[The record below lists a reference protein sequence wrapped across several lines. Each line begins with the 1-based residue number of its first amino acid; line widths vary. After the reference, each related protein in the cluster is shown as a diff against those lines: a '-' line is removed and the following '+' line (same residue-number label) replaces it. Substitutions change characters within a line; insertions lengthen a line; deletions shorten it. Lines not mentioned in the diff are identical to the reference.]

1 MKKILII
8 QQKMIGDV
16 LISSILCDN
25 LRIAYPDA
33 TIDYMVYESTIAVL
47 QGNKSISNLVLF
59 KEKHR
64 KSKWEFLKLLLEIR
78 KKKYDIVI
86 DSYSKIESFLP
97 VLFSGAKQKIS
108 FSKKWQK
115 LLFTDIVEK
124 TQIPKTNL
132 GLIIEQRLSLLNPLH
147 LKIDLETFPKLFITN
162 EEVEFAKKLF
172 KKHHVDRAKKTLMIS
187 IIGSSDS
194 KTYPAEYMAEMIDTI
209 ADKYDVNMLF
219 NYIPNQIELAS
230 TIFNLC
236 KKETQK
242 KIYFELLGK
251 NLREFIAIMNEC
263 NLIIGNDGGAINMAK
278 ALKKPS
284 FIIFSPWIDKKG
296 WATFEDGIKYISV
309 HLKDFKPD
317 LFFNKSDKEIKIN
330 YISFYKEFKPTL
342 FKTKMEAFL
351 LKNLE

>member
-1 MKKILII
+1 
-8 QQKMIGDV
+8 MIGDV

-25 LRIAYPDA
+25 LRIAYPNA
-33 TIDYMVYESTIAVL
+33 TIDYMVYETTIAVL
-47 QGNKSISNLVLF
+47 QGNKSISNLILF

-64 KSKWEFLKLLLEIR
+64 KSKWAFFKLLLEIR
-78 KKKYDIVI
+78 KKKYDVVI

-97 VLFSGAKQKIS
+97 VLFSGANQKIS

-115 LLFTDIVEK
+115 LLFTDVVEK
-124 TQIPKTNL
+124 IQIPKTNS
-132 GLIIEQRLSLLNPLH
+132 GLIIEQRLSLLNPLN
-147 LKIDLETFPKLFITN
+147 LKIDLNTFPKLFVTN
-162 EEVEFAKKLF
+162 EEVEIAKNLF
-172 KKHHVDRAKKTLMIS
+172 KKHHVDRTKKTIMVS
-187 IIGSSDS
+187 AIGSSPS
-194 KTYPAEYMAEMIDTI
+194 KTLPLEYMAEIIDSI
-209 ADKYDVNMLF
+209 AEKYDVNILF

-242 KIYFELLGK
+242 KIYFNLLGE

-263 NLIIGNDGGAINMAK
+263 DLIIGNDGGAINMAK
-278 ALKKPS
+278 ALEKPS
-284 FIIFSPWIDKKG
+284 FVIFSPWIDKKG

-330 YISFYKEFKPTL
+330 YIPFYKEFKPNL
-342 FKTKMEAFL
+342 FKDKMEVFL
-351 LKNLE
+351 KTILGN

>member
-1 MKKILII
+1 MKKILVI

-16 LISSILCDN
+16 LISSILCNN
-25 LRIAYPDA
+25 LRIAFPDA

-47 QGNKSISNLVLF
+47 QGNKSISNLILF

-64 KSKWEFLKLLLEIR
+64 KSKWAFFKLLLEIR

-115 LLFTDIVEK
+115 LLFTDVVEK
-124 TQIPKTNL
+124 IQIAKTNL

-147 LKIDLETFPKLFITN
+147 LKIDLDTFPKLFVTS
-162 EEVEFAKKLF
+162 EEVEFAKNLF
-172 KKHHVDRAKKTLMIS
+172 KKHHIERAKKTLMIS

-194 KTYPAEYMAEMIDTI
+194 KTYPPEYMAKIIDEI

-236 KKETQK
+236 KKKTQK

-263 NLIIGNDGGAINMAK
+263 DLIIGNDGGAINMTK
-278 ALKKPS
+278 ALEKPS

-317 LFFNKSDKEIKIN
+317 LFFKKSDKEIKIN
-330 YISFYKEFKPTL
+330 YISFYKEFKPNL
-342 FKTKMEAFL
+342 FKDKMETFL
-351 LKNLE
+351 SKNLE

>member
-1 MKKILII
+1 MKILVI

-25 LRIAYPDA
+25 LRMAYPDA

-47 QGNKSISNLVLF
+47 QGNKSISNLILF

-78 KKKYDIVI
+78 KNKYDLVI
-86 DSYSKIESFLP
+86 DAYSKIESFLP

-124 TQIPKTNL
+124 IQFPKTNV
-132 GLIIEQRLSLLNPLH
+132 GLIIEQRLSLLDPLH
-147 LKIDLETFPKLFITN
+147 LNINLETFPKLYVTK
-162 EEVEFAKKLF
+162 EEVESAKKLF
-172 KKHHVDRAKKTLMIS
+172 KKHHIDTKKTVMVS
-187 IIGSSDS
+187 IIGSSPS
-194 KTYPAEYMAEMIDTI
+194 KTYPAEYMAEIIDSI
-209 ADKYDVNMLF
+209 ADNYDVNMLF
-219 NYIPNQIELAS
+219 NYFPNQIELAT

-242 KIYFELLGK
+242 KIYFDVLGK

-263 NLIIGNDGGAINMAK
+263 DLIIGNDGGAINMAK
-278 ALKKPS
+278 ALEKPS

-309 HLKDFKPD
+309 HLKDFKPE
-317 LFFNKSDKEIKIN
+317 LFTNKSDKEIKIN
-330 YISFYKEFKPTL
+330 HISFYKEFKTDL
-342 FKTKMEAFL
+342 FNDKLETFL
-351 LKNLE
+351 RTNLK